1 MKRVIIK
8 SIALVL
14 CMLTICTLITAC
26 ASPTDKYMGVWY
38 ATKIVTGSTTVPFGE
53 IVKGTLTME
62 MTIEFSQDGT
72 YIIHYYVNG
81 KEGKEYPQTGT
92 YKVDDDTLVMSNG
105 GKAYTVDGELR
116 IEINGSVQYFTRSDS
131 QDTSKGKVGTASEES
146 IKERIAEKVE
156 DYLLIDIVNNYD
168 FIGMP
173 SITTSVQSIGDNKYQ
188 VTGTVTIRKS
198 SDVKYSGRYT
208 ATASYNPSTDD
219 CSVDMPELGDLY
231 RVFN

>member
-8 SIALVL
+8 LIALVL

-26 ASPTDKYMGVWY
+26 ASPTDKYVGVWY

-53 IVKGTLTME
+53 IVKGTLSME

-81 KEGKEYPQTGT
+81 KEGKEYPQSGT
-92 YKVDDDTLVMSNG
+92 YKVNDDTLEMSNG
-105 GKAYTVDGELR
+105 GKAYTVDDELR

-131 QDTSKGKVGTASEES
+131 QDYQTVATESS
-146 IKERIAEKVE
+146 IKERIAEEVKDSLFIDVANTY
-156 DYLLIDIVNNYD
+156 DY
-168 FIGMP
+168 IGVP
-173 SITTSVQSIGDNKYQ
+173 SITTNVQSIGDNKYQ

-208 ATASYNPSTDD
+208 ATASYNPNTDT
-219 CSVDMPELGDLY
+219 CYVDMPQLGNLY
-231 RVFN
+231 RVLD